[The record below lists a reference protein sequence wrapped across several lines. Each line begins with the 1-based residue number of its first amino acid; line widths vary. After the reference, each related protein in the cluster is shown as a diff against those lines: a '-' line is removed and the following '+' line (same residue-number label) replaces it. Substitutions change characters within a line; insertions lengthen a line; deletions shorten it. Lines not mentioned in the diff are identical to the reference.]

1 MKPFFGTYIALSD
14 LIGLIAIALIVGIA
28 ILYRALKDIQDTQVK
43 TNILLDKIGNKTTK
57 EE

>member
-1 MKPFFGTYIALSD
+1 MKPFFGTYIVLSD

-57 EE
+57 ED